1 MPSLTKLQIRNAKKL
16 ITETVLTP
24 EWGEGSYAIVKRL
37 SAKERDQFEESNVKG
52 TGKDRRLDLSNV
64 RARLVSLC
72 LVDDQGNRLFTDQE
86 AEELGEYDSLVM
98 DRIFDAAHLLNR
110 LGAKGMGDAEK
121 NSASA
126 PS

>member
-110 LGAKGMGDAEK
+110 LGAKG
-121 NSASA
+121 
-126 PS
+126 